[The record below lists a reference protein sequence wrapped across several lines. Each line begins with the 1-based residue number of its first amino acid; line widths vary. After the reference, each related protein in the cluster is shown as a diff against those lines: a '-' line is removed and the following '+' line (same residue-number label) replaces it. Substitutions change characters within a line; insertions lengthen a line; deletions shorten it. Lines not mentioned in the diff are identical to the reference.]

1 MNDWIDSEATEV
13 IENVLELYIEEQKLK
28 IVELSEEVLL
38 LKTRMKYLE
47 KQLNES
53 PVPMKMKKR
62 VLDLKL
68 DNFKKENEI
77 HELKVEIFELRK
89 LIPEGILI
97 NRQKKEKPVREGR
110 QLR

>member
-47 KQLNES
+47 KQLNEA
-53 PVPMKMKKR
+53 PVPIKMKKR

-68 DNFKKENEI
+68 NNEKKENEI

-97 NRQKKEKPVREGR
+97 NREKKEKPVREGR